1 LKRSIAVRI
10 SVYVG
15 LLILAISVGLGLLA
29 YNRGSSAV
37 TKQVE
42 EALIMQAKEAAE
54 YLESRFEVQLTALET
69 IAARPEIYGMDWNLQ
84 ESVLQ
89 SEHERLGRYLALG
102 IVDASGFARYT
113 DGSTANLGDR
123 AYVISAMQG
132 RSVVSDLTVSRV
144 DNSLVLMY
152 AVPINNKGKITGV
165 LIARRDGRALND
177 ITDRLGFGD
186 TGWSLIVNS
195 DGTVFAHPTYE
206 YVINQRNLLT
216 DTGNLADAGRAIR
229 ELGIGNTGV
238 VRYFLDGAQRVIAYT
253 PIPSTGWMIGVGAM
267 EADVLDDVY
276 ALRTFF
282 LLVAFVFLAVGIAL
296 AILLARQIARPL
308 QQVQEAIEAAADGD
322 LTRSV
327 GVKANDEIGAVA
339 KAVDKTMESIR
350 EVLGLTS
357 DTTSEL
363 TNTSERLA
371 AASQQMSAS
380 VEEVASTTNEF
391 SSTLDSMSHSA
402 QTMNETVQGVSNQ
415 AVDGTKAIQD
425 IVEQMTD
432 LRNITQKMASDV
444 TSLGSLSDEI
454 GTIVNTISAIA
465 DQTNLLALNAA
476 IEAARAGEHGRGF
489 AVVADEVR
497 KLAEQSSAATTD
509 IELLIGQIQSGIA
522 TTVNGMSEG
531 STKTE
536 VALDQVNQSSKILN
550 SILGAVEEI
559 ERQVEEFTDGLTEV
573 NSGGH
578 GIASATEEQAAS
590 MQEVATSAQNLMN
603 MATRLQELIQH
614 FKLNN

>member
-1 LKRSIAVRI
+1 MKRSIAVRI